1 MKSRKSKGAPVNSQ
15 CKCKMYF
22 SLTQQTKQKRLYR
35 VTLRDYYKK
44 ALNYLKSSRLF
55 DKVSKYFC
63 HVCIKYA
70 SLILESDYTVDSL
83 YLKHPLSRTSLYLE
97 LKSCSFVQA
106 VTYFSFSI
114 SNSLYLEQ
122 IFWSLASSRQR
133 ESTVAPKTKIQKSAQ
148 DYIFS

>member
-1 MKSRKSKGAPVNSQ
+1 MRTRKRKGAPVNSQ

-83 YLKHPLSRTSLYLE
+83 YLKHPLSRTYLYLE
-97 LKSCSFVQA
+97 LKSQSLCVDCNLF
-106 VTYFSFSI
+106 FLSI

-122 IFWSLASSRQR
+122 ILWSLAS
-133 ESTVAPKTKIQKSAQ
+133 
-148 DYIFS
+148 